1 MLFRS
6 KPESRLNPSSGPNG
20 NGNGNTSSPSA
31 ASPGRGIVSNGLSDP
46 DSLLSPGGRP
56 VDAVNGVL
64 TGLNHAANG
73 FNGPDFLS
81 FHMMAIANDHLR
93 YQISI
98 YPLVHP
104 HSLAPKQTVDES
116 RPLRFPQIPL
126 FSAPATLLH
135 LPISHRLLQLRMPVT
150 FSDRECR
157 VAGAKCILN
166 PARIPLVSASP
177 RFKVSLKRLS
187 DALRLPFSKEV
198 PPSSLVGVWMSI
210 S

>member
-1 MLFRS
+1 M
-6 KPESRLNPSSGPNG
+6 
-20 NGNGNTSSPSA
+20 
-31 ASPGRGIVSNGLSDP
+31 SNGLPDP
-46 DSLLSPGGRP
+46 DSLLTPGGRR
-56 VDAVNGVL
+56 VDAVNGMLNVL
-64 TGLNHAANG
+64 KPTANGLN
-73 FNGPDFLS
+73 GPKFI
-81 FHMMAIANDHLR
+81 FFTMMAIANDHLR

-157 VAGAKCILN
+157 VAGAECTWS
-166 PARIPLVSASP
+166 PALFSASP
-177 RFKVSLKRLS
+177 RFKVSLKPLN

-198 PPSSLVGVWMSI
+198 PPSSLVGVCTLI